1 MKTRIIGNIVFLLF
15 LSIISLCAQTPVLKA
30 DGGTPE
36 FMYPKTGAS
45 YSLTPGTTSS
55 SGNVSLIDWTVSG
68 GSFNETSSQTTV
80 SNVKTTMTVFWDNV
94 PSTSPKGM
102 LKAVVSYTTGAKK
115 PTSCEQKI
123 LTLKGANTPELIY
136 SKSTNI
142 DWGQQTLSNVKLSAD
157 FLFPGGSNINVDQY
171 EWTLPN
177 GWRTNDNKSGTFI
190 VNSSSITIITSAMG
204 VGTVKVR
211 GVNKIYTAD
220 KSEYSSLTF
229 TRNLSFQSY
238 PKASEIKYGA
248 EQTFAYSVTP
258 ASGCTFE
265 WSLPFG
271 WSIASGTNTNSVSL
285 KKSICSTSADVKV
298 RVVSGSERSDWY
310 TCPNT
315 AMTYPGITPI
325 AITQYAPVNIALDI
339 PAANVQAFSIS
350 GDGIYII
357 SGQGTKSV
365 TCQFNKSG
373 NIAATISLT
382 VAGCG
387 TTQYQKIIS
396 VAAASKPSISGPTAI
411 ENGSSFSIPGVLP
424 GIGIQWNIS
433 GYSGLTINS
442 SGVVSLPAGRREDGL
457 ATITAT
463 FGGLQ
468 ISKVCNIYANYVD
481 GYWLINGSR
490 YNFYAGEPDHNPEF
504 GVSAGT
510 TLDIYITTPKLDGNK
525 YLWSVQSGSDCLDAF
540 NTTGMWMCHIVTRSG
555 ASGLVKIELTV
566 NYGNEPLKQL
576 INLYVNS
583 YYLINKLSTSSISI
597 KRQKPE
603 NIMQMLSHNPV
614 VTSYQYQIIQIGT
627 GIVCLNGTCP
637 VSNEY
642 LEIDTSGLRPG
653 AYTVVITEDGKVKHH
668 QTMMF

>member
-1 MKTRIIGNIVFLLF
+1 MKTRIIGNIIFLF
-15 LSIISLCAQTPVLKA
+15 CLSIIDLYAQTPVLKP
-30 DGGTPE
+30 DGSTPG
-36 FMYPKTGAS
+36 FVYPKIGVSYNLTTG
-45 YSLTPGTTSS
+45 TSIV
-55 SGNVSLIDWTVSG
+55 NAINWTVSG
-68 GSFNETSSQTTV
+68 GSFSATSSQTTTN
-80 SNVKTTMTVFWDNV
+80 SLGTTITVYWDNV
-94 PSTSPKGM
+94 ASSSPKGT
-102 LKAVVSYTTGAKK
+102 LKVAVTYTTGVEKS
-115 PTSCEQKI
+115 TSCEQKI
-123 LTLKGANTPELIY
+123 LTLKGAILPGLIY

-142 DWGQQTLSNVKLSAD
+142 DWGQQTLSNVKLSAN
-157 FLFPGGSNINVDQY
+157 FLFPGGSNTPVDQY

-190 VNSSSITIITSAMG
+190 VNSPSITIITSAMG
-204 VGTVKVR
+204 AGTVKVR
-211 GVNKIYTAD
+211 GVNKMYTAD
-220 KSEYSSLTF
+220 KSEYSSLAF

-265 WSLPFG
+265 WSLPSG
-271 WSIASGTNTNSVSL
+271 WSITSGTNTNSVSL

-315 AMTYPGITPI
+315 AMTYPGITPA
-325 AITQYAPVNIALDI
+325 AITQYAPVNIAPDI
-339 PAANVQAFSIS
+339 PVANVQAFSIS

-373 NIAATISLT
+373 SVTANISLT
-382 VAGCG
+382 VNGCS
-387 TTQYQKIIS
+387 TTQYQKVIS
-396 VAAASKPSISGPTAI
+396 VAAASKPAINGPTVI
-411 ENGSSFSIPGVLP
+411 ENGSSFSVSGVQP
-424 GIGIQWNIS
+424 GIGIQWSVS

-442 SGVVSLPAGRREDGL
+442 SGVVSLPTGRREDGL

-468 ISKVCNIYANYVD
+468 VSKVCNIYANYVD
-481 GYWLINGSR
+481 GYWLINGSK
-490 YNFYAGEPDHNPEF
+490 YNFYAGDPIHDPEF

-525 YLWSVQSGSDCLDAF
+525 YSWSVLSGSNCLDAF
-540 NTTGMWMCHIVTRSG
+540 NTTGIWMCHIVTRRG

-576 INLYVNS
+576 FNLYVNS
-583 YYLINKLSTSSISI
+583 YYLINKLSTSTIAI
-597 KRQKPE
+597 KREEPE

-653 AYTVVITEDGKVKHH
+653 AYTVVITENGEVKHH